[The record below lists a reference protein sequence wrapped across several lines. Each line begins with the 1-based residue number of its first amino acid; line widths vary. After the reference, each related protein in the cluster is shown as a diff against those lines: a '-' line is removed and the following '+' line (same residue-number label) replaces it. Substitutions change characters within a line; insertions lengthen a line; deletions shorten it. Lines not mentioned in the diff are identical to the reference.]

1 MFDDHNRNHVRI
13 LYGTKILKLQA
24 MENLWKEILQEL
36 VYLCTLYW
44 YYVHMISLRVYVHIY
59 VTVEMFV
66 HNKYLNTGF
75 KFLFV
80 VKRHI
85 CVTWTRLYIAEK
97 GNKIYWRFT
106 QPH

>member
-1 MFDDHNRNHVRI
+1 
-13 LYGTKILKLQA
+13 
-24 MENLWKEILQEL
+24 
-36 VYLCTLYW
+36 
-44 YYVHMISLRVYVHIY
+44 MISLRVYVHIY

-85 CVTWTRLYIAEK
+85 CVT
-97 GNKIYWRFT
+97 
-106 QPH
+106 